1 MAAVPAVAPAL
12 TPARLLDL
20 DPDLALTLAP
30 DAANAARR
38 HAVVPAI
45 SVPAGPLDLPELA
58 AHALHPFATLVTSGL
73 LVRDVVLGQTVASE
87 LLGPGDIAALD
98 DDEPGLL
105 PMEVRWSAAEPA
117 RIALLDD
124 RLLPV
129 MRAWPELGR
138 ALLARSTQRAVR
150 VEAQRA
156 ISQLARVED
165 RLVALFGMLAERF
178 ARVTPAGVV
187 ITVHLTHAMLGRL
200 VGARRPTVSLALK
213 SLADEALIARREDG
227 SWLLSHQALD
237 GLRSATGQAPPSRA
251 EARLLEPAA
260 EPAAVAPIG
269 RSIAERRELDDR
281 AAATLLH
288 TKQLQAQ
295 SRRSLARSV
304 ALRGRAATSTRGA
317 PERPAV

>member
-1 MAAVPAVAPAL
+1 VQPLAGLLVADFSRY
-12 TPARLLDL
+12 TP
-20 DPDLALTLAP
+20 
-30 DAANAARR
+30 
-38 HAVVPAI
+38 
-45 SVPAGPLDLPELA
+45 G
-58 AHALHPFATLVTSGL
+58 PFAT
-73 LVRDVVLGQTVASE
+73 RE
-87 LLGPGDIAALD
+87 LLRLGARVVCIEPPEGDPLRAAAPGWHDAINAGKESVLCD
-98 DDEPGLL
+98 LKSE
-105 PMEVRWSAAEPA
+105 
-117 RIALLDD
+117 
-124 RLLPV
+124 
-129 MRAWPELGR
+129 PELGR